1 MSIDLSNLIAYIIYA
16 LTITALVVALIWLA
30 FKYSKLMNSGLQLAI
45 DKVVL
50 TQKVQELLSKE
61 DTKNIEQT
69 DGFLKFV
76 SDSRDWAFDYIEN
89 VQEAIQDLKAAV
101 DSGDDYEDAYF
112 KLISFLP
119 EPLEPRS
126 EEEVF

>member
-1 MSIDLSNLIAYIIYA
+1 MDITSLVIYLLDIILIACLVIDNIRIRIRHRRV
-16 LTITALVVALIWLA
+16 ITDAMQLAVDKIALIQRL
-30 FKYSKLMNSGLQLAI
+30 
-45 DKVVL
+45 
-50 TQKVQELLSKE
+50 QELNSKQDSANVE
-61 DTKNIEQT
+61 KT

-76 SDSRDWAFDYIEN
+76 SDSRDWAFEYIEN